1 MSALEQLFDDVA
13 IVNNCMVTDLDW
25 TRITVRKVTAGEL
38 AKLQPQMSKAVWR
51 PAPGRKLGFLIEYDN
66 LILGLAFLASP
77 VINMSDRDSALGL
90 PKDPSERGK
99 ALRNYAD
106 LSVCVANQPFG
117 WHWNGG
123 KLVALLATTFGD
135 FWKEQYGDDLIGI
148 TTTSLYGKGSQYN
161 RVYKF
166 LGYTKGFGHEHI
178 SDSEYLEMMNWLR
191 ANNFEV
197 PSSKF
202 GSGSN
207 PRMRRI
213 SAYRKAS
220 GDKSR
225 TLVHGKKRGIYYHVA
240 NDPAKRDEVIK
251 FWFERWG
258 KPRFER
264 TKNEVPPYYDGLT

>member
-1 MSALEQLFDDVA
+1 METSNQLFDEKSL
-13 IVNNCMVTDLDW
+13 VNNCVVNELDP
-25 TRITVRKVTAGEL
+25 RKITVRKVTAGEL

-51 PAPGRKLGFLIEYDN
+51 PAPGRKLGFLIEYDD

-77 VINMSDRDSALGL
+77 VINMSDRDAGLGL
-90 PKDPSERGK
+90 PKDPSARGK

-123 KLVALLATTFGD
+123 KLIALLAATFGD
-135 FWKEQYGDDLIGI
+135 FWQQQYGDELIGV

-161 RVYKF
+161 RIYRF

-178 SDSEYLEMMNWLR
+178 SDEEYLKMMSWLR
-191 ANNFEV
+191 DNNHEV

-202 GSGSN
+202 GAGSN

-213 SAYRKAS
+213 SAYRKLS
-220 GDKSR
+220 GDKTR
-225 TLVHGKKRGIYYHVA
+225 NLKHGKKRGIYYHSAV
-240 NDPAKRDEVIK
+240 DPTKRQEVIQ
-251 FWFERWG
+251 FWYDRWG
-258 KPRFER
+258 KPRFDR
-264 TKNEVPPYYDGLT
+264 TKDQAPPYVDGLT